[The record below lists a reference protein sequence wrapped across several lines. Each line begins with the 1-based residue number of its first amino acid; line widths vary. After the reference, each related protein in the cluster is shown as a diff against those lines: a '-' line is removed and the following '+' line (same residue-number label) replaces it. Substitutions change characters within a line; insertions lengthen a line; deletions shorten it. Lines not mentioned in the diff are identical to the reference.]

1 MSSGNAWSL
10 STQSD
15 RFKIKYGKLADKV
28 FNAANP
34 ITMQISVKNDFV
46 GKSMIEDN
54 PLGFSGSVG
63 SGVLPKS
70 NVGNYAN
77 STITSK
83 KIYATVIVDRE
94 SMKASST
101 TEGAFFKFMDKPVK
115 DAMESFDRNKSRM
128 FFGEGNGILAWGAAG
143 ATAASDVTSTDLNSD
158 DAVYKI
164 PLIAAGQFHDANFEE
179 KDFVQIVTSIS
190 NTVTGIGGTAEGGTT
205 GVNLLEVIEVNP
217 EAKYIKV
224 SGKSAVL
231 RAYANA
237 AGAPV
242 TGVPGTGE
250 IPANAAIVM
259 QGSYLGDFTGLRLVS
274 KLSAAFDAGTTGL
287 SLYGIPLQR
296 RWKMTVVDAQAGGA
310 SGALSVAKIN
320 SLAITV
326 EKKCGKAVTMI
337 AASYEQFTK
346 LLDLSEDHK
355 RYSTVSPAN
364 PAYKKAQFGFE
375 AVEYMTTTG
384 PVPVIADRMIKAD
397 ELWLLN
403 KNYIEYRL
411 RPDGAKWAD
420 EDGTVFLRT
429 GSDAYEATYA
439 CYGEMFISPGYHGH
453 LHNLS
458 V

>member
-10 STQSD
+10 TTQSD

-28 FNAANP
+28 FNAGNP

-63 SGVLPKS
+63 SRIMPKS

-77 STITSK
+77 STLTSK

-128 FFGEGNGILAWGAAG
+128 FFGSGNGILAMGAAG
-143 ATAASDVTSTDLNSD
+143 ATAASDVLSSGVGSPTAT
-158 DAVYKI
+158 YTI
-164 PLIAAGQFHDANFEE
+164 PLIAVIGAVAQFHDANFEE
-179 KDFVQIVTSIS
+179 KDFVQIVTGI
-190 NTVTGIGGTAEGGTT
+190 TDLVTGLGGSAEGGDT
-205 GVNLLEVIEVNP
+205 GANLLEVVEVNTSL
-217 EAKYIKV
+217 KQIKV
-224 SGKSAVL
+224 YGTSPVLQALAV
-231 RAYANA
+231 
-237 AGAPV
+237 AGAAV
-242 TGVPGTGE
+242 AGTGE
-250 IPANAAIVM
+250 LPANAAIVM
-259 QGSYLGDFTGLRLVS
+259 QGSYGGDFTGLRLVS
-274 KLSAAFDAGTTGL
+274 DLSAAFDAGTAGL

-296 RWKMTVVDAQAGGA
+296 RWRMYVKDA
-310 SGALSVAKIN
+310 SNNALTTAMINEVAIG
-320 SLAITV
+320 I
-326 EKKCGKAVTMI
+326 EKRCGKAITML

-355 RYSTVSPAN
+355 RYMTVSPAN
-364 PAYKKAQFGFE
+364 PAYKKAQYGFE

-384 PVPVIADRMIKAD
+384 AVPVIADRMIQAH
-397 ELWLLN
+397 EIWFLN

-429 GSDAYEATYA
+429 GSDSYEATYA
-439 CYGEMFISPGYHGH
+439 CYGECFISPSYQGH
-453 LHNLS
+453 LKNLKL
-458 V
+458 